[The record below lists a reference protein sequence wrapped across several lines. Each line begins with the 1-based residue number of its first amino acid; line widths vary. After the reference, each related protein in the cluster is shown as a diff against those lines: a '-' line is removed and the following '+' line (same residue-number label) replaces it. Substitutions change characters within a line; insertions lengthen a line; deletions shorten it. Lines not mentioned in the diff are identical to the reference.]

1 MEMQGGRAVRL
12 AQAPVAR
19 AILVIDDHPLF
30 CEALSMALKAGLG
43 LESAVSAN
51 ALGAGLALL
60 EEGLEVD
67 AVVLD
72 LNLPDV
78 TGVDG
83 LLRLKAVTPRTP
95 VVVVSAL
102 TDPRVIAQVIKAGA
116 AGFVRK
122 DTPGDA
128 LVAAFRRVL
137 EGHVYTPPDYAPPAE
152 GAGAD
157 ASLDDA
163 VGRLGE
169 LTPQQM
175 RILGLVREGK
185 LNKQI
190 AFDLAIA
197 ESTVKAHITAI
208 LRKLGVQSRTQAVL
222 IAQKASYADILKP

>member
-1 MEMQGGRAVRL
+1 MTGERGATSAGS
-12 AQAPVAR
+12 PAR

-30 CEALSMALKAGLG
+30 CEALAMALRNGLD
-43 LESAVSAN
+43 LDAATSVHS
-51 ALGAGLALL
+51 LGEGMRLIEA
-60 EEGLEVD
+60 GLEVD

-83 LLRLKAVTPRTP
+83 LLRLKALTPRTP

-102 TDPRVIAQVIKAGA
+102 TDNRIIAQALHAGA

-122 DTPGDA
+122 DTPSDA
-128 LVAAFRRVL
+128 LVAAFQTML
-137 EGHVYTPPDYAPPAE
+137 DGFVYTPLDYAPPAAGT
-152 GAGAD
+152 GAN

-163 VGRLGE
+163 VDRLGD

-175 RILGLVREGK
+175 RILGLVCEGK

-197 ESTVKAHITAI
+197 ETTVKAHITAI

-222 IAQKASYADILKP
+222 IARKASYADILKP

>member
-1 MEMQGGRAVRL
+1 MMQGGRAVRL
-12 AQAPVAR
+12 AENPAAR
-19 AILVIDDHPLF
+19 TILVIDDHPLF
-30 CEALSMALKAGLG
+30 CEALTMALKAGLG
-43 LESAVSAN
+43 LESAASVN
-51 ALGAGLALL
+51 ALGAGVALL
-60 EEGLEVD
+60 EQGLEVD

-83 LLRLKAVTPRTP
+83 LLRLKAITPRTP

-102 TDPRVIAQVIKAGA
+102 TDPRIIAQVLKAGA

-137 EGHVYTPPDYAPPAE
+137 EGHVYTPPDYAPPAG
-152 GAGAD
+152 GASAD
-157 ASLDDA
+157 ASIDDA
-163 VGRLGE
+163 IGRLGE

-197 ESTVKAHITAI
+197 ETTVKAHITAI

-222 IAQKASYADILKP
+222 VAQKASYADILKP

>member
-1 MEMQGGRAVRL
+1 MAGKGSGGA
-12 AQAPVAR
+12 AGGGDGAPS

-30 CEALSMALKAGLG
+30 CEAISMALKNGLG
-43 LESAVSAN
+43 LARVDSAN
-51 ALGAGLALL
+51 TLAEGMRRLAC
-60 EEGLEVD
+60 GLEVD

-83 LLRLKAVTPRTP
+83 LVRLKASTPRTP
-95 VVVVSAL
+95 VVVVSGL
-102 TDPRVIAQVIKAGA
+102 TDDRIVAQVLRAGA

-128 LVAAFRRVL
+128 LVAAFRHVF
-137 EGHVYTPPDYAPPAE
+137 EGGVCTPPGFTPPPPDE
-152 GAGAD
+152 GADPG
-157 ASLDDA
+157 DA
-163 VGRLGE
+163 VARLGD

-175 RILGLVREGK
+175 RILALVCEGK

-190 AFDLAIA
+190 AYDLDIA
-197 ESTVKAHITAI
+197 ETTVKAHITAI

-222 IAQKASYADILKP
+222 IAQKASFADILKG